1 MVLLWARFL
10 RDWQLHYNEINNH
23 SLLVINLV
31 EALLFLFWQR
41 SHPGSADEAD
51 NITDEEFEGKYYII
65 VKSDWVLMLLS
76 KKKENQTV
84 LFGNAH

>member
-10 RDWQLHYNEINNH
+10 RDWQPHYNVINNH

-65 VKSDWVLMLLS
+65 VKSDWVFMLLS

>member
-1 MVLLWARFL
+1 MVLIWARF
-10 RDWQLHYNEINNH
+10 WHHWELHYNEINNH

-51 NITDEEFEGKYYII
+51 NLTDEEFEG
-65 VKSDWVLMLLS
+65 LLC
-76 KKKENQTV
+76 KNKEKQTV